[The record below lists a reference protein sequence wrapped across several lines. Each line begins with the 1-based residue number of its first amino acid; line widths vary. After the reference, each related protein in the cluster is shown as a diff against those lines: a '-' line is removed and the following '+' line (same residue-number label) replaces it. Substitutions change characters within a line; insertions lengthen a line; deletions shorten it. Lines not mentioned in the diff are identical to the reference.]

1 MSRETSTAC
10 SPSSKGRSAT
20 SPAAGPPLPAPSRPR
35 PCPSGAIRCS
45 SRRSTERRSTSH
57 PWPSPSAQPDSCERH
72 AGTCCA
78 VPEGDT
84 IFRTAVVLRRVLAGQ
99 RVTGFEITAPKVSGA
114 ARGEAI
120 VGSLVDAVE
129 SNGKHLFITFGTPQ
143 RVVLHTHMKMSGSW
157 HVYRPGERW
166 WEPESEARVVI
177 RTEQAVAPCFHP
189 PIVELL
195 TEKELG
201 LHRVVS
207 GLGPDI
213 IRDDFDMDE
222 AIRRLRS
229 NEDRDVATALL
240 DQRAISGI
248 GNVFKVEARLLAR
261 VSPWAQVRDLRDEK
275 LREIVEHARKLI
287 RLNRAGGE
295 RRTHFGLNARARTG
309 VADRAGLPCHVCGTM
324 VESGWHPA
332 EVRKSG
338 FCRECHNV
346 TYVARPAPVPAMHV
360 RHRDRP

>member
-1 MSRETSTAC
+1 
-10 SPSSKGRSAT
+10 
-20 SPAAGPPLPAPSRPR
+20 
-35 PCPSGAIRCS
+35 
-45 SRRSTERRSTSH
+45 
-57 PWPSPSAQPDSCERH
+57 
-72 AGTCCA
+72 

-99 RVTGFEITAPKVSGA
+99 RVTGFEITAPKVSAA

-120 VGSLVDAVE
+120 VGSLVTAIE

-207 GLGPDI
+207 HLGPDI
-213 IRDDFDMDE
+213 IRDEFDIDE
-222 AIRRLRS
+222 AIARLRA
-229 NEDRDVATALL
+229 NQDRDVATALL
-240 DQRAISGI
+240 DQAVISGI
-248 GNVFKVEARLLAR
+248 GNVFKVEALFLAR
-261 VSPWAQVRDLRDEK
+261 TSPWAQVHDLDDAK
-275 LREIVEHARKLI
+275 LREIVGHARRLI
-287 RLNRAGGE
+287 RLNRAGGV
-295 RRTHFGLNARARTG
+295 RRTHFGLNARERMW
-309 VADRAGLPCHVCGTM
+309 VDERAGLPCHVCGTM
-324 VESGWHPA
+324 VESGWHPD
-332 EVRKSG
+332 EVRKSWY
-338 FCRECHNV
+338 CPTCQNV
-346 TYVARPAPVPAMHV
+346 TTVPRPAPVPAMHV
-360 RHRDRP
+360 RHRDRL